1 VKDLIE
7 YVVKTLV
14 DHPDELRIAEIEG
27 ERTIVFELRCHPD
40 DVGKVIGKSGK
51 TVGARASV
59 GWGRRPCS
67 NSRVL
72 ARILRSEPSTHAR
85 ISLGEDIMSPG

>member
-1 VKDLIE
+1 MKELIE
-7 YVVKTLV
+7 FVVKTLI

-51 TVGARASV
+51 TVGALRTLLSTVAARQNRRAMLEV
-59 GWGRRPCS
+59 
-67 NSRVL
+67 V
-72 ARILRSEPSTHAR
+72 E
-85 ISLGEDIMSPG
+85 

>member
-1 VKDLIE
+1 MKELIE

-14 DHPDELRIAEIEG
+14 DHPEEIRISEIEG

-51 TVGARASV
+51 TVGAIRTLLSTVAARQNKRAMLEV
-59 GWGRRPCS
+59 
-67 NSRVL
+67 V
-72 ARILRSEPSTHAR
+72 E
-85 ISLGEDIMSPG
+85 

>member
-1 VKDLIE
+1 MRELIE

-14 DHPDELRIAEIEG
+14 DHPDDLHISEIEG

-51 TVGARASV
+51 TVGAIRTLLSTVAARQNKRAMLEV
-59 GWGRRPCS
+59 
-67 NSRVL
+67 V
-72 ARILRSEPSTHAR
+72 E
-85 ISLGEDIMSPG
+85 

>member
-1 VKDLIE
+1 MQELIE

-14 DHPDELRIAEIEG
+14 DHPEDIRISAIEG

-51 TVGARASV
+51 TVGAIRTLLSTVAARQNRRAMLEV
-59 GWGRRPCS
+59 
-67 NSRVL
+67 V
-72 ARILRSEPSTHAR
+72 E
-85 ISLGEDIMSPG
+85 